1 MPFEIVRNDIT
12 KMQVD
17 AIVNPTNRGLV
28 PGGGL
33 DAAVHKAA
41 GPELAKACH
50 AIGGCGT
57 GDAIITEGY
66 NLPARYVIHTVG
78 PVWHGGQGGEKAL
91 LTSCYQKCLALAK
104 AHDCRSIAFPLISAG
119 TFGYPKDEA
128 MAVAL
133 DVISKFLFEND
144 MLIYLVVFGR
154 TEYLTSRKLFSDV
167 QEYIDDVYA
176 ASHYHPN
183 AEARR
188 RELWQVDEAAAQ
200 SYEADLFGSAF
211 PSEAPI
217 ITGSP
222 KPDWSKVF
230 EEADEGFSEAL
241 LRLIDEKGMTDA
253 QCYNKANIDK
263 RLFSKIRSNPAYRP
277 SKPTAF
283 ALAIALELSLEE
295 TSALLR
301 KAGFAIS
308 HSSKL
313 DIIVEYF
320 IKNKRYNIYEINEV
334 LFDFDQPL
342 LGNCA
347 K

>member
-12 KMQVD
+12 KMKVD

-41 GPELAKACH
+41 GPELADACRT
-50 AIGGCGT
+50 IGGCET
-57 GDAIITEGY
+57 GDAIITKGY
-66 NLPARYVIHTVG
+66 KLSARYVIHTVG
-78 PVWHGGQGGEKAL
+78 PVWHGGQRGEKAL
-91 LTSCYQKCLALAK
+91 LTSCYQKCLELAK
-104 AHDCRSIAFPLISAG
+104 DHDCRSIAFPLISAG

-144 MLIYLVVFGR
+144 ILIYLVVFGR

-176 ASHYHPN
+176 ASHYHRN
-183 AEARR
+183 TEARR
-188 RELWQVDEAAAQ
+188 RELWQVDEEAAQ
-200 SYEADLFGSAF
+200 YYEEELYDSAI
-211 PSEAPI
+211 PPYASSGCGLI
-217 ITGSP
+217 
-222 KPDWSKVF
+222 PDWSKVL

-241 LRLIDEKGMTDA
+241 LRLIDEKGMTDV
-253 QCYNKANIDK
+253 QCYSKANIDK
-263 RLFSKIRSNPAYRP
+263 RLFSKIRSNPEYRP

-283 ALAIALELSLEE
+283 AFAIALELSLDE

-320 IKNKRYNIYEINEV
+320 IKHKWYNIFEINEV

>member
-1 MPFEIVRNDIT
+1 
-12 KMQVD
+12 
-17 AIVNPTNRGLV
+17 
-28 PGGGL
+28 
-33 DAAVHKAA
+33 
-41 GPELAKACH
+41 
-50 AIGGCGT
+50 
-57 GDAIITEGY
+57 
-66 NLPARYVIHTVG
+66 
-78 PVWHGGQGGEKAL
+78 
-91 LTSCYQKCLALAK
+91 
-104 AHDCRSIAFPLISAG
+104 
-119 TFGYPKDEA
+119 

-154 TEYLTSRKLFSDV
+154 TEYLTGRKLFSDV

-188 RELWQVDEAAAQ
+188 RELWQVDEEAALR
-200 SYEADLFGSAF
+200 YEAETFDLAIPPDAS
-211 PSEAPI
+211 PI
-217 ITGSP
+217 AGLL
-222 KPDWSKVF
+222 PDWSKVF
-230 EEADEGFSEAL
+230 KEADEGFSEAL
-241 LRLIDEKGMTDA
+241 LRLIDEKGMTDV
-253 QCYNKANIDK
+253 QCYNRADIDK
-263 RLFSKIRSNPAYRP
+263 RLFSKTRSNSAYRP

-320 IKNKRYNIYEINEV
+320 IKQKQYNIYEINGV

-342 LGNCA
+342 LRNCA

>member
-12 KMQVD
+12 KMKVD

-41 GPELAKACH
+41 GPELAKACQ
-50 AIGGCGT
+50 AIGGCET
-57 GDAIITEGY
+57 GDAIITKGFK
-66 NLPARYVIHTVG
+66 LPARYVIHTVG
-78 PVWHGGQGGEKAL
+78 PVWHGGQGREKAL

-104 AHDCRSIAFPLISAG
+104 THDCRSVAFPLISAG

-128 MAVAL
+128 MAVGL

-154 TEYLTSRKLFSDV
+154 AEYLTSRKLFSDV

-176 ASHYHPN
+176 ASHYHRN
-183 AEARR
+183 TEARR
-188 RELWQVDEAAAQ
+188 RELWQADEAAAQ
-200 SYEADLFGSAF
+200 RYEADLFGSAF
-211 PSEAPI
+211 PPEASPV
-217 ITGSP
+217 GSLL
-222 KPDWSKVF
+222 PDWSKVF

-241 LRLIDEKGMTDA
+241 LRLIDEKGMTDV
-253 QCYNKANIDK
+253 QCYSRANIDK

-277 SKPTAF
+277 SKPTPF

-320 IKNKRYNIYEINEV
+320 IKHKRYNVFEINEV

>member
-12 KMQVD
+12 KMRVD

-41 GPELAKACH
+41 GPALARACR

-66 NLPARYVIHTVG
+66 DLPARYVIHTVG
-78 PVWHGGQGGEKAL
+78 PAWHGGQGGEKEL

-104 AHDCRSIAFPLISAG
+104 THDYRSVAFPLISAG

-154 TEYLTSRKLFSDV
+154 TEYLTSRKLFCDV

-188 RELWQVDEAAAQ
+188 RELWQADEEAAQ
-200 SYEADLFGSAF
+200 RYEAELFDSAILPDASPVGSLL
-211 PSEAPI
+211 
-217 ITGSP
+217 
-222 KPDWSKVF
+222 PDWSKVF

-241 LRLIDEKGMTDA
+241 LRLIDEKGMTDVK
-253 QCYNKANIDK
+253 CYSRANIDK

-320 IKNKRYNIYEINEV
+320 IKNKQYNIYEINEV

>member
-1 MPFEIVRNDIT
+1 MEYIMPFEIVRNDIT
-12 KMQVD
+12 KMRVD

-41 GPELAKACH
+41 GPELAKACQ

-57 GDAIITEGY
+57 GDAIITKGFK
-66 NLPARYVIHTVG
+66 LPARYVIHTVG
-78 PVWHGGQGGEKAL
+78 PVWHGGQRGEKAL
-91 LTSCYQKCLALAK
+91 LTSCYQKCLELAK
-104 AHDCRSIAFPLISAG
+104 DHDCRSIAFPLISAG

-128 MAVAL
+128 MSVAL
-133 DVISKFLFEND
+133 DVISRFLFEND

-176 ASHYHPN
+176 ASHYHRN
-183 AEARR
+183 TEARR
-188 RELWQVDEAAAQ
+188 RELWQVDEEAAA
-200 SYEADLFGSAF
+200 DLYDSAF
-211 PSEAPI
+211 PTEAPI
-217 ITGSP
+217 IVGSS
-222 KPDWSKVF
+222 KPDWSKVL

-241 LRLIDEKGMTDA
+241 LRLIDEKGMTDV
-253 QCYNKANIDK
+253 QCYSKANIDK
-263 RLFSKIRSNPAYRP
+263 RLFSKIRSNPEYRP

-283 ALAIALELSLEE
+283 AFAIALELSLDE

-320 IKNKRYNIYEINEV
+320 IKNKQYSIYEINEV

>member
-12 KMQVD
+12 KMKVD

-41 GPELAKACH
+41 GPELAKACQ
-50 AIGGCGT
+50 AIGGCET
-57 GDAIITEGY
+57 GDAIITKGFK
-66 NLPARYVIHTVG
+66 LPARYVIHTVG

-91 LTSCYQKCLALAK
+91 LTSCYQKCLELAK
-104 AHDCRSIAFPLISAG
+104 ANECGSIAFPLISAG

-144 MLIYLVVFGR
+144 ILIYLVVFGR

-183 AEARR
+183 AEVRR
-188 RELWQVDEAAAQ
+188 RELWQADEAAAQ
-200 SYEADLFGSAF
+200 RYEADLFGSAF
-211 PSEAPI
+211 PPEASPV
-217 ITGSP
+217 GSS
-222 KPDWSKVF
+222 KPDWSKVL

-253 QCYNKANIDK
+253 QCYSKVNIDK

-320 IKNKRYNIYEINEV
+320 IRNKHYNIYEINEV

>member
-12 KMQVD
+12 RMRVD
-17 AIVNPTNRGLV
+17 AIVNPTDRALI

-41 GPELAKACH
+41 GPELAEACR
-50 AIGGCGT
+50 AKGRCEI
-57 GDAIITEGY
+57 GDAIITKGY
-66 NLPARYVIHTVG
+66 NLPARYIIHTVG
-78 PVWHGGQGGEKAL
+78 PVWHDGRRGEKAL

-104 AHDCRSIAFPLISAG
+104 AHDCRSLAFPLISAG

-133 DVISKFLFEND
+133 DVISKFLFDND

-154 TEYLTSRKLFSDV
+154 REYLTSRKLFRDV

-176 ASHYHPN
+176 DSHYHRN
-183 AEARR
+183 TEERR
-188 RELWQVDEAAAQ
+188 RALWQADEAAAQ
-200 SYEADLFGSAF
+200 RFEAELYDS
-211 PSEAPI
+211 SIAPDAVI
-217 ITGSP
+217 ARIP
-222 KPDWSKVF
+222 MPDWSKVL
-230 EEADEGFSEAL
+230 EQADEGFSEAL

-263 RLFSKIRSNPAYRP
+263 RLFSKIRSNPQYRP
-277 SKPTAF
+277 SKPTALAF
-283 ALAIALELSLEE
+283 AIALELSLEE

-320 IKNKRYNIYEINEV
+320 IKNRQYNILEINEV

>member
-12 KMQVD
+12 KMRVD

-28 PGGGL
+28 PGGSL

-41 GPELAKACH
+41 GPELAEACR
-50 AIGGCGT
+50 AIGGCET
-57 GDAIITEGY
+57 GDAIITKGFK
-66 NLPARYVIHTVG
+66 LPARYVIHTVG
-78 PVWHGGQGGEKAL
+78 PVWHGGQRGEKAL
-91 LTSCYQKCLALAK
+91 LTSCYQKCLELAK
-104 AHDCRSIAFPLISAG
+104 ANECGSIAFPLISAG

-128 MAVAL
+128 MSVAL

-176 ASHYHPN
+176 ASHYHRN

-188 RELWQVDEAAAQ
+188 RELWQVDEVAAQ
-200 SYEADLFGSAF
+200 RYEADLFGSAF
-211 PSEAPI
+211 PPEASPV
-217 ITGSP
+217 GSLL
-222 KPDWSKVF
+222 PDWSKVF

-241 LRLIDEKGMTDA
+241 LRLIDEKEMTDV
-253 QCYNKANIDK
+253 QCYSKANIDK
-263 RLFSKIRSNPAYRP
+263 RLFSKIRSNPEYRP

-320 IKNKRYNIYEINEV
+320 IKNKQYNIYEINEV

>member
-41 GPELAKACH
+41 GHELAKACQ

-57 GDAIITEGY
+57 GDAIITAGY

-104 AHDCRSIAFPLISAG
+104 AHDCRSVAFPLISAG

-176 ASHYHPN
+176 ASHYHRN

-188 RELWQVDEAAAQ
+188 RELWQVDEEAAQ
-200 SYEADLFGSAF
+200 RYKSDLFGSAF
-211 PSEAPI
+211 PTEAPI
-217 ITGSP
+217 IVGSS
-222 KPDWSKVF
+222 KLDWSKVL

-241 LRLIDEKGMTDA
+241 LRLIDEKGMTDV
-253 QCYNKANIDK
+253 QCYSKANIDK
-263 RLFSKIRSNPAYRP
+263 RLFSKIRSNPEYRP

-320 IKNKRYNIYEINEV
+320 IKNKHYNIYEINEV

>member
-1 MPFEIVRNDIT
+1 MPFEIVRNDMT
-12 KMQVD
+12 KMRVD
-17 AIVNPTNRGLV
+17 AIVNPTNRDLV

-41 GPELAKACH
+41 GPELVKACR
-50 AIGGCGT
+50 AIGSCGT
-57 GDAIITEGY
+57 GDAIITRGFD
-66 NLPARYVIHTVG
+66 LPARYVIHTVG
-78 PVWHGGQGGEKAL
+78 PVWHGGQRGEKAL
-91 LTSCYQKCLALAK
+91 LTSCYQRCLELAR
-104 AHDCRSIAFPLISAG
+104 AHDCGSIAFPLISAG

-133 DVISKFLFEND
+133 DMISRFLFEND

-154 TEYLTSRKLFSDV
+154 AEYLTSKKLFSDV
-167 QEYIDDVYA
+167 QAYIDDVYA
-176 ASHYHPN
+176 ASHYHRN
-183 AEARR
+183 AESRR
-188 RELWQVDEAAAQ
+188 REQWQADEAAAQ
-200 SYEADLFGSAF
+200 GYEAELFDSAF
-211 PSEAPI
+211 PTEASSV
-217 ITGSP
+217 GSLL
-222 KPDWSKVF
+222 PDWSKVF

-241 LRLIDEKGMTDA
+241 LRLIDEKGMTDV

-263 RLFSKIRSNPAYRP
+263 RLFSKIRSNPAYKP

-320 IKNKRYNIYEINEV
+320 IRNKQYNIFEINEV